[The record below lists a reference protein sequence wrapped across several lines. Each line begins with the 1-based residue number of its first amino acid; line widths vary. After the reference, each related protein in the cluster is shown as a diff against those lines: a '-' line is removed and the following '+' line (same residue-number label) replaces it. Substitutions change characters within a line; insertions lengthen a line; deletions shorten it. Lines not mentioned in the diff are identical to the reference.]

1 MYILIIKILYFGL
14 PAIIANSLPVIF
26 ARFHWIESLNKPV
39 DNNRS
44 LLNQPLFGRTKTW
57 RGFLVGVVG
66 GIIIIFCQRFLNRWF
81 VVLRNISLIDYE
93 NKLLILAGFLMGFG
107 ALMGDLVKSFI
118 KRRLKKPEG
127 SRWWPWDIIDSTF
140 GCLIFISLYLKL
152 SWEFI
157 LISIFLGPIIHML
170 SNPIAYKLKIKN
182 VWW

>member
-1 MYILIIKILYFGL
+1 MFILILKILYFGL

-26 ARFHWIESLNKPV
+26 ARYRWLESLNKPV

-44 LLNQPLFGRTKTW
+44 FLNQPLFGRTKTW

-66 GIIIIFCQRFLNRWF
+66 GIIIIYLQGFFNRWF
-81 VVLRNISLIDYE
+81 DVLRSISLINYE
-93 NKLLILAGFLMGFG
+93 NKLLPLAGFLMGFG
-107 ALMGDLVKSFI
+107 ALIGDLAKSFI

-152 SWEFI
+152 SWELI

-170 SNPIAYKLKIKN
+170 SNLIGYKLKIKD